1 MRSSFCLEKYMEIKF
16 AYGKCVFTRPRIEN
30 VDQMVQMMNNENIA
44 SMLSAKRRIITRE
57 SELEWIQAHQDD
69 LTFSA
74 YDRESLEF
82 IGNCSFNEI
91 DGKRGEIG
99 LSICAHMQGKHYA
112 KDIISGLAAYGF
124 RELELDEIYAIV
136 FSDNVRSLQCV
147 TELGFKEY
155 ARKKNVLERNGV
167 PVDEVYLRIKR
178 N

>member
-1 MRSSFCLEKYMEIKF
+1 
-16 AYGKCVFTRPRIEN
+16 
-30 VDQMVQMMNNENIA
+30 
-44 SMLSAKRRIITRE
+44 
-57 SELEWIQAHQDD
+57 
-69 LTFSA
+69 
-74 YDRESLEF
+74 
-82 IGNCSFNEI
+82 
-91 DGKRGEIG
+91 
-99 LSICAHMQGKHYA
+99 MQGKHYA

-167 PVDEVYLRIKR
+167 PVDDVYLRIKR